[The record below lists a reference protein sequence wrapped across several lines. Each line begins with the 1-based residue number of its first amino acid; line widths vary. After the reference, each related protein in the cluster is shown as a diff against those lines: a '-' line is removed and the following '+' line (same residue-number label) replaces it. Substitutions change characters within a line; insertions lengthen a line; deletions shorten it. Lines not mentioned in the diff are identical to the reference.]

1 MFTLG
6 TKEGTQSNRVRRYL
20 DTKYMDLEYDMTS
33 DDSGHVIFRF
43 PTLDEEQFRGLVYK
57 LKKVDGVTLMGVD
70 DKLTEKQIMK
80 LANLVEIESPDENNL
95 IDDLKMALEKNR
107 QMFNNPIFKSVS
119 DIIRNYEIVGDEE
132 RMLNLPEK
140 KITEQKLRKLIQNEL
155 KRIS

>member
-1 MFTLG
+1 
-6 TKEGTQSNRVRRYL
+6 
-20 DTKYMDLEYDMTS
+20 MDLEYDMTS

-155 KRIS
+155 IRIS

>member
-1 MFTLG
+1 
-6 TKEGTQSNRVRRYL
+6 
-20 DTKYMDLEYDMTS
+20 
-33 DDSGHVIFRF
+33 
-43 PTLDEEQFRGLVYK
+43 
-57 LKKVDGVTLMGVD
+57 MGVD

-140 KITEQKLRKLIQNEL
+140 KITEQKLRKLIRDEFKKL
-155 KRIS
+155 S

>member
-6 TKEGTQSNRVRRYL
+6 TKEGTKSNRVRRYL